1 MSVGALTPTFLFEI
15 ERRLRNI
22 EEFEFAR
29 MLTSRVLWWNKVT
42 KVSDIA
48 GKSERVTWFLS
59 SANIR
64 QVTPAD
70 GSFINAGDITF
81 EQLVTQTAEYFPAL
95 HTDGFQIAKREVM
108 ALDGTGL
115 DALQTIMSGW
125 GALSAYYPQR
135 LVAQVLLNGG
145 ATDNSANAYDGVPYF
160 IGNTPS
166 AQFPTVS
173 GHPVNPFF
181 PGYGGYATL
190 LTGAPGAAGY
200 PGACP
205 IDDSITFDLA
215 VMNLAKAVA
224 YIAGI
229 GMPNGQDPR
238 MLQASYILHPPRM
251 KVRVQQLTNA
261 KYYGAATAGGGGGAQ
276 DMADAVGKIFDNA
289 AGWPIEAMEL
299 AAARTYTFKAANG
312 STKQVTGSDTT
323 YYIVTTE
330 NMTSQLGGFI
340 LTLFEAF
347 KTTFYSGESGPSL
360 GLDAILDRQN
370 LLEYHHQGVMAANYG
385 HPYGVIKG
393 TQT

>member
-29 MLTSRVLWWNKVT
+29 MLSSRIIWWNKVVR
-42 KVSDIA
+42 VSDIA

-95 HTDGFQIAKREVM
+95 HTDGFKIAKREVM

-135 LVAQVLLNGG
+135 LTAQIVLNGD
-145 ATDNSANAYDGVPYF
+145 ATDGSATAYDGVPF
-160 IGNTPS
+160 FQPFATSTP
-166 AQFPTVS
+166 FPTVS

-181 PGYGGYATL
+181 PGYGGYANK
-190 LTGAPGAAGY
+190 LTGAASGAY
-200 PGACP
+200 PGALK
-205 IDDSITFDLA
+205 IDDSVTFDVA
-215 VMNLAKAVA
+215 IANLSQIMA

-229 GMPNGQDPR
+229 SMPNGQDPR
-238 MLQASYILHPPRM
+238 MLQMLHILHPPRM
-251 KVRVQQLTNA
+251 TLRVQQLTNA
-261 KYYGAATAGGGGGAQ
+261 KFYAAPATGGAGSQ
-276 DMADAVGKIFDNA
+276 DMADGIGRIFDKG
-289 AGWPIEAMEL
+289 AGWPLEAQEL
-299 AAARTYTFKAANG
+299 AGARTYTFKAANG
-312 STKQVTGSDTT
+312 STKTVSGNDQTF
-323 YYIVTTE
+323 YIVTTE
-330 NMTSQLGGFI
+330 NNTSTLGGLL
-340 LTLFEAF
+340 LTMFEAF
-347 KTTFYSGESGPSL
+347 KTTFYSGDSGPST
-360 GLDAILDRQN
+360 GLDAILDRSNQ
-370 LLEYHHQGVMAANYG
+370 LEYHHQGVMAGNYG
-385 HPYGVIKG
+385 HPYGCWKCAP
-393 TQT
+393 T

>member
-1 MSVGALTPTFLFEI
+1 MSVGALTPSFLFEI

-29 MLTSRVLWWNKVT
+29 MLTSRVIWWNKVT
-42 KVSDIA
+42 KVSNIA

-135 LVAQVLLNGG
+135 LMAQIILNGA
-145 ATDNSANAYDGVPYF
+145 ATDGSANAYDATPYF
-160 IGNTPS
+160 LNYTTTS
-166 AQFPTVS
+166 TFPTVN
-173 GHPVNPFF
+173 GHPVNPYF
-181 PGYGGYATL
+181 PGYGGYANWF
-190 LTGAPGAAGY
+190 TGSSSGNY
-200 PGACP
+200 PGALP
-205 IDDSITFDLA
+205 IDDGQTFDTA
-215 VMNLAKAVA
+215 VTNLAKIVS

-229 GMPNGQDPR
+229 SMPNGQDPR
-238 MLQASYILHPPRM
+238 MLQAAHILHPPRM
-251 KVRVQQLTNA
+251 KLRVQQLTNA
-261 KYYGAATAGGGGGAQ
+261 KFYGATASSGAGTQ
-276 DMADAVGKIFDNA
+276 DMADGVRTIFDVG
-289 AGWPIEAMEL
+289 AGWMLEAQEL

-312 STKQVTGSDTT
+312 STKTVSGSDTT
-323 YYIVTTE
+323 FYIITTE
-330 NMTSQLGGFI
+330 NLTSQLGGLL
-340 LTLFEAF
+340 LTMFEPF
-347 KTTFYSGESGPSL
+347 KTTFYSGDSGPSA
-360 GLDAILDRQN
+360 GLDAILDRSN
-370 LLEYHHQGVMAANYG
+370 VLEYHHQGVMAANYG
-385 HPYGVIKG
+385 HPYGLFKCSP
-393 TQT
+393 T